1 MAFLSEAQLE
11 TALLEQLA
19 SLGYACASDDLIGPD
34 GKQPE
39 RGAYDEVVLK
49 ARLTAAVARLN
60 PALPAEA
67 QADAMRRLTQS
78 ELPNLLEE
86 NRRIHRLLT
95 EGADIEFY
103 GDDGVLTAGKVRL
116 IDFERP
122 ANNDWLA
129 VQQFTVIAGQAK
141 RRPDVVV
148 FVNGLPLA
156 VIELKAPGGESATLA
171 GAFNQLQ
178 TYKHQIPALF
188 HCNAL
193 LVTSDGLSARV
204 GSLSADF
211 ERFMPWRT
219 TDGTCIEPK
228 GMPEMATLIEGVFE
242 PGRFLDLLRHF
253 TVFGE
258 SPSGLIKIIA
268 GYHQFHA
275 VKKAVIS
282 TLRASQRPDQ
292 RRTAEDPAEYG
303 LPSVKDQP
311 AGDHKA
317 GVIWH
322 TQGSG
327 KSLLMA
333 FYAGL
338 LVFDPRM
345 ANPTLVVLTDRNDL
359 DDQLF
364 ATFAMCRDLLRQ
376 TPVQAQDREHL
387 RSLLNRASGGVIFT
401 TIQKFTPAALTP
413 DPSPGGRG
421 EQGALTDRSN
431 VVVIAD
437 EAHRSQ
443 YGFKARVA
451 SKTGEI
457 AYGFAKYLRDALPN
471 ASFIGFTGTPIEA
484 TDVNTPAV
492 FGHYIDIYDI
502 SRAVEDGATVP
513 IYYES
518 RLARIELDEDEKPRI
533 DAEIEALLEDED
545 EPSAERAKQKWSTVE
560 ALVGSDKRL
569 ALVAA
574 DLVQHFEDR
583 VAALDGKA
591 MMVCMSRRICVA
603 LYDEIVKLRPDWHS
617 SDDNAGRVKIV
628 MTGAA
633 SDPPEWQQH
642 IGNKTRRDLLA
653 KRARDARDPL
663 QLVIVRDMW
672 LTGFDAPALHTLY
685 IDKPMRGHG
694 LMQAIARVNRVF
706 RDKPAG
712 LIVDYIGI
720 AQNLKSALAQYS
732 KPDQDKTGIDEVEAV
747 ALLLEKYGIVRD
759 MFAAQG
765 SASVAG
771 GTTPWMEEVGRSRTP
786 EPRMPGATRGFD
798 YRTGLSGTPGERLAM
813 MAGAIEWI
821 LDRQQQWA
829 AAEKTPD
836 ASRQAQ
842 RRFADGVLALSK
854 AFALA
859 SSSDEARGIREE
871 VGFFQAIRAALV
883 KTAGGS
889 GVTRQD
895 RELAIQ
901 QIVSRAVVSTEIVDI
916 LAAAGIQTPDISIL
930 SDEFLLEVQQMEK
943 KNLALEALR
952 KLLNDSIRSRTRTN
966 VVETRAFTERLEDA
980 IARYHAN
987 AITTAEVLQEL
998 IKLAQDIRA
1007 ARSRGEEQGLSDEEI
1022 AFYDALAENE
1032 SAVEVMGDASLRV
1045 IAHELLVSL
1054 RENVAVDWAHRESAR
1069 ARLRV
1074 LVKRILRKYGYPPDL
1089 QDAAV
1094 QTVLQQAEVLSALWQ
1109 TGDSRA

>member
-19 SLGYACASDDLIGPD
+19 VLGYTCASDDVIGPD

-39 RGAYDEVVLK
+39 RDAYDEVVLT

-60 PALPAEA
+60 PALPPEA

-86 NRRIHRLLT
+86 NRRIHRLLA
-95 EGADIEFY
+95 EGADVEYFSQ
-103 GDDGVLTAGKVRL
+103 GQGEDGTLTAGQLVAGKVRL

-129 VQQFTVIAGQAK
+129 VQQFTVVTGQAK

-156 VIELKAPGGESATLA
+156 VVELKAPGGESATLSS
-171 GAFNQLQ
+171 AFNQLQ
-178 TYKHQIPALF
+178 TYKQEIPALF
-188 HCNAL
+188 HSNAL
-193 LVTSDGLSARV
+193 LVTSDGLMARV
-204 GSLSADF
+204 GSLSAEQ

-219 TDGTCIEPK
+219 TDGTRIEPK

-242 PGRFLDLLRHF
+242 QGRFLDLLRHF

-258 SPSGLIKIIA
+258 TAGGLTKIIT

-282 TLRASQRPDQ
+282 TLRASQRAV
-292 RRTAEDPAEYG
+292 AEDPAVYG

-311 AGDHKA
+311 PGDHKA

-364 ATFAMCRDLLRQ
+364 ATFAMCKDLLRQ

-387 RSLLNRASGGVIFT
+387 RTLLNRASGGVIFT
-401 TIQKFTPAALTP
+401 TLQKFAPKADESDFPTLT
-413 DPSPGGRG
+413 
-421 EQGALTDRSN
+421 ERSN

-545 EPSAERAKQKWSTVE
+545 EPSAERTKQKWSTVE

-583 VAALDGKA
+583 VAALNGKA

-603 LYDEIVKLRPDWHS
+603 LYDEIIKLRPDWHS
-617 SDDNAGRVKIV
+617 NDDNAGSIKIV

-633 SDPPEWQQH
+633 SNPVEWQQH
-642 IGNKTRRDLLA
+642 IGNKARRDLLA
-653 KRARDARDPL
+653 KRARDPQDPL

-672 LTGFDAPALHTLY
+672 LTGFDAPSMHTMY

-732 KPDQDKTGIDEVEAV
+732 KPDQDKTGIDESEAV
-747 ALLLEKYGIVRD
+747 AVLLEKYEIVRD
-759 MFAAQG
+759 MFH
-765 SASVAG
+765 
-771 GTTPWMEEVGRSRTP
+771 
-786 EPRMPGATRGFD
+786 GFD

-821 LDRQQQWA
+821 LTRQQQWA
-829 AAEKTPD
+829 EAEKTPE
-836 ASRQAQ
+836 AKKQAQ
-842 RRFADGVLALSK
+842 RRFADGVLGLSK

-859 SSSDEARGIREE
+859 ASSDEARAIREE

-883 KTAGGS
+883 KTASGV

-943 KNLALEALR
+943 KNLGLEALR

-1007 ARSRGEEQGLSDEEI
+1007 ARNRGEEQGLSDEEI

-1032 SAVEVMGDASLRV
+1032 SALQVMGDDKLRV

-1074 LVKRILRKYGYPPDL
+1074 LVKRILRKHGYPPDL

-1094 QTVLQQAEVLSALWQ
+1094 QTVLQQAEVLSASWQ
-1109 TGDSRA
+1109 PRHSHA